1 MHQKKDW
8 KRYSKSRNC
17 LINEMTE
24 TAALIACGIEGG
36 KAVAKVL
43 KEMRLI
49 LYSLGALFITKGT
62 FEEME
67 V

>member
-1 MHQKKDW
+1 
-8 KRYSKSRNC
+8 
-17 LINEMTE
+17 MTE
-24 TAALIACGIEGG
+24 TAALIACGIDRG
-36 KAVAKVL
+36 KAIAEGL

>member
-1 MHQKKDW
+1 
-8 KRYSKSRNC
+8 
-17 LINEMTE
+17 MTE
-24 TAALIACGIEGG
+24 TAALIACGIDGG

-43 KEMRLI
+43 KEIRLI

>member
-1 MHQKKDW
+1 MGEKQ
-8 KRYSKSRNC
+8 
-17 LINEMTE
+17 L
-24 TAALIACGIEGG
+24 L
-36 KAVAKVL
+36 KVL

-67 V
+67 VQCRKEAAFLGRQIQQGRKHDKVL